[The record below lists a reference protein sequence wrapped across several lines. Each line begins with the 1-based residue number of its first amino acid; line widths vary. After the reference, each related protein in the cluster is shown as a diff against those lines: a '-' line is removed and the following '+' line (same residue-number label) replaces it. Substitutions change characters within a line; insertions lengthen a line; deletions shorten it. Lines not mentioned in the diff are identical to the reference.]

1 MSAASVS
8 AKSAAER
15 GSSRQDL
22 VSTIVVAVFGV
33 FTLVLGFWALVA
45 PVNFFDNIGHF
56 PPYNRHFLHDVGA
69 FQIGIGAAL
78 LFALAWR
85 DDAILAVLGG
95 AAAGAGAHEIAHIV
109 DSDLGGRDSD
119 PFTLG
124 IVAVIL
130 IATFVWRL
138 RARYAG

>member
-1 MSAASVS
+1 MNTPMRRRS
-8 AKSAAER
+8 
-15 GSSRQDL
+15 DL

-33 FTLVLGFWALVA
+33 FTLLLGLWALIDA
-45 PVNFFDNIGHF
+45 SSFYDNIGEF
-56 PPYNRHFLHDVGA
+56 PPYNNHFVHDVGA
-69 FQIGIGAAL
+69 FQTGIGAAL

-95 AAAGAGAHEIAHIV
+95 AAAGAVAHEIAHII
-109 DSDLGGRDSD
+109 DADDGGRDSD

-124 IVAVIL
+124 L
-130 IATFVWRL
+130 IAAVLLATFLWRL